1 MPANDVARPLFS
13 GVASS
18 YDVASQLLSYG
29 QYRRWHRWL
38 LEQLSLPTPALVLDM
53 ATGTGALAFRLA
65 RRPQVRVVAADIT
78 RAMLLQAQARAAR
91 DGADRSADTRPQAP
105 AIDLLECTAEAI
117 PFPDAAFD
125 AVIFTYLLRYVS
137 DVPATLRELTR
148 VVRPGGMM
156 LSQDFA
162 VPHGVFYPLWRLHTD
177 LVLRLGGALI
187 SPGWRRAGAFL
198 GTSIR
203 EFYRRWPEERI
214 VDLWRECGFPDVQA
228 RRLSLGGALIMWGTK
243 AS

>member
-1 MPANDVARPLFS
+1 MPTNDIARPLFS

-18 YDVASQLLSYG
+18 YELASQLLSYG
-29 QYRRWHRWL
+29 QYRRWHR
-38 LEQLSLPTPALVLDM
+38 SLVDKLVLPEPALVLDM
-53 ATGTGALAFRLA
+53 ATGTGAVAFRVA
-65 RRPQVRVVAADIT
+65 RRPRVRVIAADVT

-91 DGADRSADTRPQAP
+91 DGRPP
-105 AIDLLECTAEAI
+105 PIDLMECTAEAM

-198 GTSIR
+198 GGSIR
-203 EFYRRWPEERI
+203 DFYQRWPEERI
-214 VDLWRECGFPDVQA
+214 LDLWRECGFPDVRA
-228 RRLSLGGALIMWGTK
+228 KRLSLGGAIIMWGTRD
-243 AS
+243 S

>member
-1 MPANDVARPLFS
+1 MPTKDIARPLFS

-18 YDVASQLLSYG
+18 YELASQLLSYG
-29 QYRRWHRWL
+29 QYRRWHG
-38 LEQLSLPTPALVLDM
+38 SLVEKLVLPEPALVLDM
-53 ATGTGALAFRLA
+53 ATGTGAVAFRVA
-65 RRPQVRVVAADIT
+65 RRPQVRVIAADVT

-91 DGADRSADTRPQAP
+91 DGRPP
-105 AIDLLECTAEAI
+105 PIDLIECTAEAM

-148 VVRPGGMM
+148 VVRPGGML

-162 VPHGVFYPLWRLHTD
+162 MPRGVFYPLWRLHTD

-198 GTSIR
+198 GGSIR
-203 EFYRRWPEERI
+203 DFYQRWPEERI
-214 VDLWRECGFPDVQA
+214 LDLWRECGFPDVRA
-228 RRLSLGGALIMWGTK
+228 KRLSLGGAIIMWGTRD
-243 AS
+243 S

>member
-1 MPANDVARPLFS
+1 MPDNDVARPLFS

-18 YDVASQLLSYG
+18 YEFASQFLSYG
-29 QYRRWHRWL
+29 QYRRWHR
-38 LEQLSLPTPALVLDM
+38 SLVNKLVLPEPALVLDM
-53 ATGTGALAFRLA
+53 ATGTGAVAFRVA
-65 RRPQVRVVAADIT
+65 QRPQVRVIAADVT
-78 RAMLLQAQARAAR
+78 RAMLRQAQARAAR
-91 DGADRSADTRPQAP
+91 DGRPP
-105 AIDLLECTAEAI
+105 PIDLIECTAEAM

-162 VPHGVFYPLWRLHTD
+162 VPRGVFYPLWRLHTD

-198 GTSIR
+198 GGSIR
-203 EFYRRWPEERI
+203 DFYRRWPEERI
-214 VDLWRECGFPDVQA
+214 LHLWRECGFPDVRA
-228 RRLSLGGALIMWGTK
+228 ERLSLGGALIMWGTR

>member
-1 MPANDVARPLFS
+1 LPANDVARPLFS

-18 YDVASQLLSYG
+18 YEVASQLFSYG
-29 QYRRWHRWL
+29 QYRRWHRIL
-38 LEQLSLPTPALVLDM
+38 LEQLNLPTPATVLDM

-91 DGADRSADTRPQAP
+91 DGRTP

-137 DVPATLRELTR
+137 DVPATLRELAR

-187 SPGWRRAGAFL
+187 SPGWRWAGAFL
-198 GTSIR
+198 GASIR

-214 VDLWRECGFPDVQA
+214 VDLWRECGFADVKA
-228 RRLSLGGALIMWGTK
+228 RRLSLGGALVMWGTK
-243 AS
+243 AG

>member
-1 MPANDVARPLFS
+1 MPTKDVARPLFS

-18 YDVASQLLSYG
+18 YDVTSQLLSYG
-29 QYRRWHRWL
+29 QYRRWHRIL
-38 LEQLSLPTPALVLDM
+38 LEQLTLPAPATVLDM

-65 RRPQVRVVAADIT
+65 RRPEVRVVAADIT
-78 RAMLLQAQARAAR
+78 RAMLVEARARATR
-91 DGADRSADTRPQAP
+91 DGQAP
-105 AIDLLECTAEAI
+105 AIDLMECTAEAI

-198 GTSIR
+198 GGSIR
-203 EFYRRWPEERI
+203 GFYQRWPEERI
-214 VDLWRECGFPDVQA
+214 IDLWRECGFPDVQA